1 MGRGRLPALAG
12 LDIADPPDVWR
23 GLGFT
28 VGDDGTCAVGGL
40 VVRLL
45 GRGAGEGIV
54 GWALRPGA
62 AAVPALVDGIAT
74 AAASAQPAAPAAAA
88 HPNGAV
94 SVDHVVVHTP
104 DLRRT
109 LTALEQTG
117 MEVRRVREARPDL
130 HQAFL
135 WAGDVLLEVAGP
147 PQPTGDGSARL
158 WGLVVVTPDLDRLAA
173 LPAEPLGSVR
183 DAVQPGRR
191 IATVRRDLGSSV
203 PLAFMTPHRP
213 AGATEEST

>member
-1 MGRGRLPALAG
+1 MRRTCGG
-12 LDIADPPDVWR
+12 
-23 GLGFT
+23 GFT
-28 VGDDGTCAVGGL
+28 VTADGSCVLGGL
-40 VVRLL
+40 TVRLL
-45 GRGAGEGIV
+45 GTEAGEGIV

-62 AAVPALVDGIAT
+62 APLPPLVDGIPT
-74 AAASAQPAAPAAAA
+74 RAARDDPPSSAP
-88 HPNGAV
+88 HPSGALG
-94 SVDHVVVHTP
+94 VDHVVVHTQ

-109 LTALEQTG
+109 LSALEAIG

-147 PQPTGDGSARL
+147 PEASGDAPARL
-158 WGLVVVTPDLDRLAA
+158 WGLVVVAPDLERLAA

-191 IATVRRDLGSSV
+191 IATVRRELGSSV

-213 AGATEEST
+213 AGAAEETT